1 MALSTAMERAMA
13 EWGYTQE
20 ELGEE
25 LGLSRQAIS
34 HYKTG
39 RRRMPPDVA
48 ARLVEKLDDGFVAM
62 EIAAAYTGGAWVREL
77 DGEHVD
83 LHRAAVHAK
92 TQEELREAL
101 DAIQRVC
108 VAAPP
113 RAMSREQLRE
123 LGEALIQAIDAIVA
137 LAHYVAVICREY
149 GFSWVELWR
158 QHFRKLKARKYVR

>member
-1 MALSTAMERAMA
+1 MERAMA

-101 DAIQRVC
+101 DAMQRIDI
-108 VAAPP
+108 ATPP
-113 RAMSREQLRE
+113 RAMSRERLKE
-123 LGEALIQAIDAIVA
+123 LEETLKQELDAMYA
-137 LAHYVAVICREY
+137 LAHHVAVVCREY
-149 GFSWVELWR
+149 GFSWTELWR
-158 QHFRKLKARKYVR
+158 EHHRELKARKYVR